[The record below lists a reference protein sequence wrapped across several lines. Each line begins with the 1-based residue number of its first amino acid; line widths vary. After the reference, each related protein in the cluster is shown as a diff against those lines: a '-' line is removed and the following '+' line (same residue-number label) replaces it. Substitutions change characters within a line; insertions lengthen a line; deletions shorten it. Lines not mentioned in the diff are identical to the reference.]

1 MLVTQLEIVQSRGL
15 EVLALGLL
23 SKGRNVKTQSS
34 SLMKHEASDARYRVL
49 LVDDD
54 AAVLRGLAAA
64 LEFDLEV
71 VTCSSAERA
80 IELLQTGDFH
90 VVCSDYSMP
99 GMNGLELFER
109 VVKLPSSVACLLLT
123 GSSSFIERSGTVNEY
138 VLTKPVDPARLSGL
152 LVQLAHTAQLKR
164 QAKRPARH

>member
-1 MLVTQLEIVQSRGL
+1 
-15 EVLALGLL
+15 
-23 SKGRNVKTQSS
+23 
-34 SLMKHEASDARYRVL
+34 MKQEASDARYRVL

-54 AAVLRGLAAA
+54 ADVLKSLAAA
-64 LEFDLEV
+64 LEFDVEV
-71 VTCSSAERA
+71 VTCRSAEQA
-80 IELLQTGDFH
+80 LELLRKGEFH
-90 VVCSDYSMP
+90 VICSDYSMP

-109 VVKLPSSVACLLLT
+109 VAELPSPVACLLLT

-164 QAKRPARH
+164 QANRPARR

>member
-1 MLVTQLEIVQSRGL
+1 MSH
-15 EVLALGLL
+15 
-23 SKGRNVKTQSS
+23 SS
-34 SLMKHEASDARYRVL
+34 ALMKHEASDARYRVL

-54 AAVLRGLAAA
+54 AAVLKGLAAA
-64 LEFDLEV
+64 LEFDLDV

-80 IELLQTGDFH
+80 LELLQKGDFH

-109 VVKLPSSVACLLLT
+109 VAKLPSSVACLLLT
-123 GSSSFIERSGTVNEY
+123 GSSSFIGRSGTVDEY
-138 VLTKPVDPARLSGL
+138 VLTKPVDPTRLSGL

-164 QAKRPARH
+164 QAKRSAPR

>member
-1 MLVTQLEIVQSRGL
+1 
-15 EVLALGLL
+15 
-23 SKGRNVKTQSS
+23 
-34 SLMKHEASDARYRVL
+34 MKQEASDARYRVL

-54 AAVLRGLAAA
+54 ADVLKSLAAA
-64 LEFDLEV
+64 LEFDVEV
-71 VTCSSAERA
+71 VTCRSAEQA
-80 IELLQTGDFH
+80 LELLHKGEFH
-90 VVCSDYSMP
+90 VICSDYSMP

-109 VVKLPSSVACLLLT
+109 VAELPSPVACLLLT

-164 QAKRPARH
+164 QANRPARR

>member
-1 MLVTQLEIVQSRGL
+1 
-15 EVLALGLL
+15 
-23 SKGRNVKTQSS
+23 
-34 SLMKHEASDARYRVL
+34 MKLEASDARYRVL

-54 AAVLRGLAAA
+54 AAVLRSLAAA
-64 LEFDLEV
+64 LELEVDV

-80 IELLQTGDFH
+80 LELLQKEDFD

-109 VVKLPSSVACLLLT
+109 VAKLKMPVACLLLT
-123 GSSSFIERSGTVNEY
+123 GSSSFIGRSGTVNEY
-138 VLTKPVDPARLSGL
+138 VLTKPVEPARLSGL

-164 QAKRPARH
+164 QVKRPARH

>member
-1 MLVTQLEIVQSRGL
+1 
-15 EVLALGLL
+15 
-23 SKGRNVKTQSS
+23 
-34 SLMKHEASDARYRVL
+34 MKLEASDARYRVL

-54 AAVLRGLAAA
+54 DAVLRSLAAA
-64 LEFDLEV
+64 LELEVDV

-80 IELLQTGDFH
+80 LELLQKEDFD

-109 VVKLPSSVACLLLT
+109 VAKLKMPVACLLLT
-123 GSSSFIERSGTVNEY
+123 GSSSFIGRSGTVNEY
-138 VLTKPVDPARLSGL
+138 VLTKPVEPARLSGL

-164 QAKRPARH
+164 QVKRPARH

>member
-1 MLVTQLEIVQSRGL
+1 MTR
-15 EVLALGLL
+15 
-23 SKGRNVKTQSS
+23 SS
-34 SLMKHEASDARYRVL
+34 ALMKLEASDARYRVL

-54 AAVLRGLAAA
+54 DAVLRSLAAA
-64 LEFDLEV
+64 LELEVDV

-80 IELLQTGDFH
+80 LELLQKEDFD

-109 VVKLPSSVACLLLT
+109 VAKLKMPVACLLLT
-123 GSSSFIERSGTVNEY
+123 GSSSFIGRSGTVNEY
-138 VLTKPVDPARLSGL
+138 VLTKPVEPARLSGL

-164 QAKRPARH
+164 QVKRPARH